1 MPIDHPA
8 AESFIWT
15 AARLVDRHRYALW
28 FKDGRVE
35 PIIDA
40 LRGYRNP
47 DGGFGHALEPDLRC
61 PASQPAP
68 TLSPMAASRSC
79 CPVLSSTRTRRGSS
93 RSRDRS

>member
-1 MPIDHPA
+1 
-8 AESFIWT
+8 
-15 AARLVDRHRYALW
+15 VDRHRYALW